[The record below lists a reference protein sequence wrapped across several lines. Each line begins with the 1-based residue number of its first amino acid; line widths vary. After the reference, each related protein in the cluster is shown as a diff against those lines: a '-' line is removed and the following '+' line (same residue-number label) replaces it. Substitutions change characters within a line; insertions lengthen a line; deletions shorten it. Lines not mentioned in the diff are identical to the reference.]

1 MVHSL
6 PNVVDDVLDCKV
18 NTTLTSCSEMTLMV
32 EGALNHKVN
41 KSGAVGY
48 PGQGVLEEVL
58 DCEITKLGMRK
69 NVMGYCLDNVLNKN
83 K

>member
-1 MVHSL
+1 
-6 PNVVDDVLDCKV
+6 VDDV
-18 NTTLTSCSEMTLMV
+18 
-32 EGALNHKVN
+32 LNHKVN

-58 DCEITKLGMRK
+58 DCEITKPGMRK